1 MSTTN
6 PAPGQPPAD
15 DSHGFGKPDA
25 ETVKRGYEIDRYD
38 TTSVLSVPVLV
49 VVFFVLAFFTTTIL
63 FWYFTNSVSF
73 PNAHPQA
80 VERNQVALNERLA
93 RINRGSKDVD
103 QPRLEPL
110 RQRGPNERAIPSPE
124 VGQNPPYLHPE
135 DIRAEP
141 GRTPEL
147 FGRAKTPID
156 KIIAAA
162 DKNLFPVQKEK
173 SGPLPSTN
181 VSTEANA
188 GRGAG
193 HAIAVMPELPVLPEK
208 PKNDAPAPKGKDNQ
222 PPKPMDKQPTKG
234 PEGGKK

>member
-6 PAPGQPPAD
+6 VPPGQPSPD

-49 VVFFVLAFFTTTIL
+49 IFFFVLAFVTTTIL
-63 FWYFTNSVSF
+63 FGYFTRSVNF
-73 PNAHPQA
+73 PDAHPQA
-80 VERNQVALNERLA
+80 VERNQASTNERIA

-110 RQRGPNERAIPSPE
+110 RQRGPNSRAITSPE
-124 VGQNPPYLHPE
+124 VGSNPPYLHPE
-135 DIRAEP
+135 DVRAEP

-147 FGRAKTPID
+147 FGKAKVPID

-162 DKNLFPVQKEK
+162 DKNLFPVQKEQ

-181 VSTEANA
+181 VPTASNA
-188 GRGAG
+188 GRGAD
-193 HAIAVMPELPVLPEK
+193 HAVVVEPKLPVLPEA
-208 PKNDAPAPKGKDNQ
+208 PKNDVPPPKAKDNQ
-222 PPKPMDKQPTKG
+222 PPKPTEKQPPKG